1 MTSWE
6 EVLLK
11 PVISEESLKIAE
23 EHNEYT
29 FLVGRGATKAKIK
42 EAIEKSFGV
51 QVRGVRTKHVH
62 GKTRRRGSKRL
73 SVSMPDVTKAVVKL
87 APKDKISLFETKEK
101 KKIPRVTKKGKTKK
115 K

>member
-42 EAIEKSFGV
+42 EAIEKSFAV
-51 QVRGVRTKHVH
+51 KVEEVRTKLTK
-62 GKTRRRGSKRL
+62 GKVKRRGAKRL
-73 SVSMPDVTKAVVKL
+73 TVRGQNARKAIVRL
-87 APKDKISLFETKEK
+87 SPKDKISLFETKEK
-101 KKIPRVTKKGKTKK
+101 KKIPRVIKK
-115 K
+115 KVKK